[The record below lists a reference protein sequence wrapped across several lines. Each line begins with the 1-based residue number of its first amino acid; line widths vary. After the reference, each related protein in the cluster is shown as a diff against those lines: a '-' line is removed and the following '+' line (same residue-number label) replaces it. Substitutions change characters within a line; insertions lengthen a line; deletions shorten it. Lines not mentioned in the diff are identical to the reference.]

1 MATKPP
7 VFDTARDLGSK
18 YINQLAKSKH
28 TLSSILYDLDSDTD
42 GKSATS
48 YLAKESFKL
57 EPSVSTYI
65 SRDDDLELG
74 RSSTLH
80 FETFSNDTTYI
91 TELNISVTLPNLVID
106 SSKVAHE
113 KTVIGYVFNFLH
125 NYFDISL
132 YLNHDK
138 LCNITPTISDLNYY
152 NLTNE
157 RRKEYDECVGN
168 IDELLTSSVDSS
180 EGRLMLPSRKV
191 VFPVNVGSLFPL
203 MLQTQNSSKDR
214 FRITIESKPFLDG
227 IRIRSLGAAATNV
240 SKNIITKN
248 DIRTLNA
255 MNQIVPLG
263 DIKYEVSYK
272 VNKTHYQFVN
282 PKAGYKLYERL
293 QEIDQRELKNI
304 HENGENVDIYA
315 GLHNRLFCMIKNK
328 TREHN
333 QAITGSEQCV
343 YGLEPDMN
351 NGGSVLSETTLKL
364 HGNEHVQTMDGVF
377 TRKLLPYRSL
387 GTTYPSGIHMLYDH
401 TYNDIELSNAIN
413 MLNLGPKLS
422 FVFTDESKINTWKD
436 ATTDEEFKPKYE
448 TTVIVSEVCGL
459 LYTPEK
465 LTKFVNS
472 KSTLDVSA
480 VTPIKK
486 VMMDE
491 DEATTSAATVDTE
504 EQMDVL

>member
-18 YINQLAKSKH
+18 YINQLAKSKK
-28 TLSSILYDLDSDTD
+28 TLTSILYDLDSDTD

-57 EPSVSTYI
+57 EPSVSTYT

-80 FETFSNDTTYI
+80 FESFSNDTTYI
-91 TELNISVTLPNLVID
+91 TELNIGLTLPTLVID
-106 SSKVAHE
+106 SAKNPHE
-113 KTVIGYVFNFLH
+113 KTALGYVFNFLH

-152 NLTNE
+152 SMSSE
-157 RRKEYDECVGN
+157 ARKEYDECVGN
-168 IDELLTSSVDSS
+168 TDDLLTSGVDDS
-180 EGRLMLPSRKV
+180 EGRLSLPAKKV
-191 VFPVNVGSLFPL
+191 VFPVNVGSLLPL

-227 IRIRSLGAAATNV
+227 IRIRSVGAAATTV
-240 SKNIITKN
+240 GKNIISKN

-255 MNQIVPLG
+255 MNQVVPLG
-263 DIKYEVSYK
+263 DVKYEVSYK

-282 PKAGYKLYERL
+282 PKSGYKLYERL

-304 HENGENVDIYA
+304 YENGENIDIYA
-315 GLHNRLFCMIKNK
+315 GLHTRLFCMVKNK

-333 QAITGSEQCV
+333 KTITGSEQAV
-343 YGLEPDMN
+343 YGLDPDTN
-351 NGGSVLSETTLKL
+351 NGGDVLDETTLKL
-364 HGNEHVQTMDGVF
+364 HGNEHVQTMDSVF
-377 TRKLLPYRSL
+377 TRKLLPYRSF
-387 GTTYPSGIHMLYDH
+387 GTTFPSGIHLLYDH
-401 TYNDIELSNAIN
+401 SYKNIDLSNAIN
-413 MLNLGPKLS
+413 SLNLGPKLS
-422 FVFTDESKINTWKD
+422 FVFTDKSKDNIWKD
-436 ATTDEEFKPKYE
+436 PATDEEFKPKFE
-448 TTVIVSEVCGL
+448 TTVIVSEICGL

-465 LTKFVNS
+465 PTKFVNS
-472 KSTLDVSA
+472 KSTLDVSTVA
-480 VTPIKK
+480 PIKR
-486 VMMDE
+486 VDDDGDAAALPSVTEADE
-491 DEATTSAATVDTE
+491 R
-504 EQMDVL
+504 MDVL